1 MALNKEVWISQIK
14 EGFYPERSFLTKCVK
29 YDGFVENDKLHI
41 PSAGIDPQVLINN
54 TTYPISIVGRE
65 DEDNVITLDLFE
77 TENTL
82 VRRPDAIEYAYDKLE
97 SVISQHRST
106 LQASTAK
113 KAAHAYAPTKDT
125 TDTPVI
131 ETTGA
136 AANGRKRMTF
146 NDLLS
151 LKERFDTAL
160 IPLEERYIIL
170 HPSHVTDLLMEDV
183 KLFKQ
188 LTDIVDG
195 EPVRFAGFGCFQF
208 PFMPTYNKTGGT
220 WQKVAFGETDT
231 DNFASVAFQAKEV
244 MRADGEI
251 HMYARYDDPEERG
264 TIVGFDKRFIAMPI
278 RNKGVGAIVSAT
290 AEAVNAEE

>member
-1 MALNKEVWISQIK
+1 MALNKQIWINQIK
-14 EGFYPERSFLTKCVK
+14 EGFYPERSFLTKCVN

-54 TTYPISIVGRE
+54 TTYPISVVGRE

-97 SVISQHRST
+97 SVISQHRNT
-106 LQASTAK
+106 LQTSTAK
-113 KAAHAYAPTKDT
+113 KAAHAYAPTADT
-125 TDTPVI
+125 ADTPVI
-131 ETTGA
+131 ETTGT
-136 AANGRKRMTF
+136 AANGRKRITF
-146 NDLLS
+146 EDLLH
-151 LKERFDTAL
+151 LKERFDEAL

-208 PFMPTYNKTGGT
+208 PFMPTYDKTGGT
-220 WQKVAFGETDT
+220 LQKC
-231 DNFASVAFQAKEV
+231 
-244 MRADGEI
+244 
-251 HMYARYDDPEERG
+251 
-264 TIVGFDKRFIAMPI
+264 
-278 RNKGVGAIVSAT
+278 GVSG
-290 AEAVNAEE
+290 